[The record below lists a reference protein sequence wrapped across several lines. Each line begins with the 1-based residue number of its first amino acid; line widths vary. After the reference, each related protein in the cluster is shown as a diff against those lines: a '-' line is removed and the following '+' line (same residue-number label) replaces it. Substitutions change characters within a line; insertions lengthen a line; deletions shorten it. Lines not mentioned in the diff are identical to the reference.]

1 MQAQDNQ
8 APGRWVLRSLVAALA
23 SAAACGAWA
32 DDEPSPYY
40 IGASLAYTHDTNVTN
55 TAGGVGDNYSTA
67 GLVGGF
73 DQAIGRQ
80 RLFAN
85 ARVGYN
91 RYQSETQY
99 NNTSYGVAAGW
110 NWATINNLSG
120 GIAANANQGLASLAN
135 TSGLPTTNGDKNL
148 VKTDQVST
156 SVLWGGVGDLGIQGS
171 YAHSRVKYTGA
182 ESATSESSGDSG
194 SIGTFYRLGPTL
206 KLGVD
211 ARYSRTY
218 TPYAQVKATAPPAPT
233 PPATRPLEDYD
244 SNTANGRNLDLT
256 ANWQISPETGV
267 DTRLSWTRQTNS
279 TTTSLDFSGLT
290 GAVTARYAPTS
301 KTSFMAGFSRDAGTN
316 ASFFTFIPTST
327 VGGTTGTTTGTT
339 TGGSTGTT
347 PSVPETV
354 LTQTSQTA
362 NIYSLGAKYLA
373 TAKISVSADGS
384 YRRAK
389 LQDANGG
396 ETDENTRIATLGVSY
411 AAGRNWS
418 LGCTLTHSSRSA
430 NGVNATSYTATST
443 GCTAQVTLR

>member
-1 MQAQDNQ
+1 MQAHANP
-8 APGRWVLRSLVAALA
+8 AAGPWALRSLVAALA
-23 SAAACGAWA
+23 AASACGAWA
-32 DDEPSPYY
+32 QDAEPSPYY
-40 IGASLAYTHDTNVTN
+40 IGASLAYTHDTNVSN
-55 TAGGVGDNYSTA
+55 TAGGVGDNYSTV

-80 RLFAN
+80 RLYAN
-85 ARVGYN
+85 ARVGYSK
-91 RYQSETQY
+91 YQSETQY
-99 NNTSYGVAAGW
+99 NNTNYGVTAGW

-120 GIAANANQGLASLAN
+120 NVAATANQGLASLAN

-171 YAHSRVKYTGA
+171 YAHSRVKYTGSA
-182 ESATSESSGDSG
+182 SATSESSGDSG
-194 SIGTFYRLGPTL
+194 SIGTFYKLGPTL

-211 ARYSRTY
+211 VRYSRTY
-218 TPYAQVKATAPPAPT
+218 TPYAQVKASAPPAPT
-233 PPATRPLEDYD
+233 PPATRPLEDYE
-244 SNTANGRNLDLT
+244 SNTADGRNLDLT

-290 GAVTARYAPTS
+290 GAITARYAPTS
-301 KTSFMAGFSRDAGTN
+301 KTSFNATFSRDAGTN
-316 ASFFTFIPTST
+316 ASFFTYIPTNT
-327 VGGTTGTTTGTT
+327 AAGGTTT
-339 TGGSTGTT
+339 GSTGTT
-347 PSVPETV
+347 SNAPETV

-362 NIYSLGAKYLA
+362 NNYSLGVKYLA

-389 LQDANGG
+389 LLDANGD
-396 ETDENTRIATLGVSY
+396 ESDENTRIASLGVSY

-418 LGCTLTHSSRSA
+418 LGCNLSHSSRSA
-430 NGVNATSYTATST
+430 NGVNGTSYSATST